1 MWRGFG
7 LNWNFARAGT
17 CIEEQGMPKYGHH
30 LWLLSPW
37 VKLQPLKYHLEV
49 VKGGW
54 CTSRRH
60 HFPLEGIQTDE
71 TPSPFLPSMT
81 IFVSFCYPENLY
93 DWRIFVLVAGPQV
106 VFLCRCLRIRSSDFV
121 VVNAI
126 YVCCIFCY
134 EKFLKTFYKAVRNG
148 YCCYAIYVSFADML
162 YIGLILWKRKTHM
175 EHKYV
180 VVRRICSIGG
190 WPATWL
196 HIDCWFW
203 FIIGRAL
210 NFQTS

>member
-134 EKFLKTFYKAVRNG
+134 EKLLKTFTKQWEMDIVVMQYTSLLQI
-148 YCCYAIYVSFADML
+148 CYIWDCSCEKEKHTWNINML
-162 YIGLILWKRKTHM
+162 W
-175 EHKYV
+175 
-180 VVRRICSIGG
+180 
-190 WPATWL
+190 
-196 HIDCWFW
+196 
-203 FIIGRAL
+203 
-210 NFQTS
+210 